1 MEGQILL
8 WIQDTLRG
16 PFLDPVMTTVTHL
29 GDAGIVWVVMSIV
42 LLAVKRTRKV
52 GLCCFLALL
61 IMLIV
66 NNYVIKILVDR
77 TRPYEVVEGL
87 TAIVPLPGDA
97 SFPSGHT
104 AAGIA
109 AAVVLIGETK
119 ARYWIPALLLA
130 LLVAFS
136 RMYVGVHYPTDVLGG
151 AILGILY
158 GLAGLALG
166 RMLWRRMQAKKTAL
180 PDAGD
185 AVETETENLQKR

>member
-8 WIQDTLRG
+8 WMQDTLRG
-16 PFLDPVMTTVTHL
+16 PVLDPVMTTVTHL
-29 GDAGIVWVVMSIV
+29 GDAGIVWVLMSIV

-61 IMLIV
+61 VMLIV
-66 NNYVIKILVDR
+66 NNYVIKVLVDR
-77 TRPYEVVEGL
+77 ARPYEVVEGL
-87 TAIVPLPGDA
+87 TAIVPLPVDA

-151 AILGILY
+151 AVLGILY

-166 RMLWRRMQAKKTAL
+166 RMLWRRMKAKKTAL
-180 PDAGD
+180 PDAGEP
-185 AVETETENLQKR
+185 VETETENLQKR

>member
-8 WIQDTLRG
+8 WMQDTLRG

-29 GDAGIVWVVMSIV
+29 GDAGIVWILMSIV

-61 IMLIV
+61 VMLIV
-66 NNYVIKILVDR
+66 NNYVIKVLVDR
-77 TRPYEVVEGL
+77 ARPYEVVEGL
-87 TAIVPLPGDA
+87 TAIVPLPVDA

>member
-8 WIQDTLRG
+8 WMQDTLRG
-16 PFLDPVMTTVTHL
+16 PVLDPVMTTVTHL
-29 GDAGIVWVVMSIV
+29 GDAGIVWVLMSIV

-61 IMLIV
+61 VMLIV
-66 NNYVIKILVDR
+66 NNYVIKVLVDR
-77 TRPYEVVEGL
+77 ARPYEVVEGL
-87 TAIVPLPGDA
+87 TAIVPLPVDA

-151 AILGILY
+151 AVLGILY